1 MRIGHGYDVHRL
13 VENRSLVLGGVEIP
27 HTRGLLGHSDADV
40 LSHAVSDALLGAVAL
55 GDIGQHFP
63 DSDEQYKGA
72 SSLALLKFVV
82 DLLVKKGYA
91 PYCLDSTLQCQDPK
105 LAPFIPKMRTRLA
118 EALGL
123 PVKRVS
129 VKATTT
135 EGLGFVGRKE
145 GIAAHAVVLV
155 NEID

>member
-13 VENRSLVLGGVEIP
+13 VENQSLVLGGVEIP
-27 HTRGLLGHSDADV
+27 HSRGLLGHSDADV
-40 LSHAVSDALLGAVAL
+40 LTHAVSDALLGAVAL

-72 SSLALLKFVV
+72 SSLVLLKFVV
-82 DLLVKKGYA
+82 DLLARKGYT
-91 PYCLDSTLQCQDPK
+91 PYCLDSTLQCQEPK
-105 LAPFIPKMRTRLA
+105 LAPFIPKMRIRLA
-118 EALGL
+118 EALNI
-123 PVKRVS
+123 PVERVS

-145 GIAAHAVVLV
+145 GIAAHAVALV
-155 NEID
+155 NEIE